1 MSEESELEARAIRVS
16 NFLVKKDKAS
26 ALAACLQNPPVN
38 EKTER
43 SEELKVPARRNSF
56 QKRLTDPWRAFY
68 TGEKSGDS

>member
-43 SEELKVPARRNSF
+43 SEELKVPARRNLCPITPYRSVACF
-56 QKRLTDPWRAFY
+56 LYRREIWR
-68 TGEKSGDS
+68 

>member
-43 SEELKVPARRNSF
+43 SEELKVPYDVICF
-56 QKRLTDPWRAFY
+56 K
-68 TGEKSGDS
+68 